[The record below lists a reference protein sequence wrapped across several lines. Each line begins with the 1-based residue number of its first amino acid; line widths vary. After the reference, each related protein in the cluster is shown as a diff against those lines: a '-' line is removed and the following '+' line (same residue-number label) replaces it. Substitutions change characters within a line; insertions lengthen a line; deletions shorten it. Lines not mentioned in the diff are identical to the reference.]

1 MAEGDFVRMREAVWN
16 VLKGGGTENSG
27 EETKRRGQAGSRG
40 GCLKKVEGG
49 GGVGLELSYELKLIY
64 EEICSKFFF
73 EIHSLFLG
81 RAPKNS

>member
-1 MAEGDFVRMREAVWN
+1 MEKKQRGGDKLGQGVGA
-16 VLKGGGTENSG
+16 LK
-27 EETKRRGQAGSRG
+27 KRR
-40 GCLKKVEGG
+40 